1 MLYLKELSFFAG
13 LNMRGSLLSLST
25 NGGADTNSSVTSSSG
40 GPSPH
45 HLATMPRRQ
54 GSSSSSSSSSHRR
67 RNVHRSQS
75 THRYVVYNTFL
86 KIIKVHSYYYLYKY
100 GIIMIRFLMTY

>member
-1 MLYLKELSFFAG
+1 MLYIKEFFFFAG

-86 KIIKVHSYYYLYKY
+86 KIIKVHSYYLYKY
-100 GIIMIRFLMTY
+100 GIIMIRFLI